1 MTLSLLASSVLTVI
15 AAVLP
20 DWHALLV
27 VRALEGFALGG
38 VPAVAMAYLAEEVH
52 PEGLGLAMGLY
63 VGGTAIGGM
72 AGRVISGI
80 LADLF
85 GWRVAIA
92 GIGLL
97 GLLATLAFRSLL
109 PPSRRFRPRRGVG
122 FAHHRRSLAGHLR
135 HRGLPFLFLIG
146 FVLMGSFVTLYNY
159 VGYRLLGAPF
169 QLNQTQIGAIFTVYL
184 TGVVA
189 SPWSGK
195 MADVFGRGRV
205 LIASLLLMIGGVLL
219 TLSMS
224 LPVIIGGI
232 ACVTFGFFAGHAVAS
247 SWVGRLAAQAKG
259 QAAALYLLAY
269 YIGSSVI
276 GSYGGHFWTA
286 FGWGGVAGLIGA
298 LLLFGLAG
306 AIYLHRRE
314 GGRGLS
320 A

>member
-1 MTLSLLASSVLTVI
+1 
-15 AAVLP
+15 
-20 DWHALLV
+20 
-27 VRALEGFALGG
+27 
-38 VPAVAMAYLAEEVH
+38 
-52 PEGLGLAMGLY
+52 
-63 VGGTAIGGM
+63 
-72 AGRVISGI
+72 
-80 LADLF
+80 
-85 GWRVAIA
+85 
-92 GIGLL
+92 
-97 GLLATLAFRSLL
+97 
-109 PPSRRFRPRRGVG
+109 
-122 FAHHRRSLAGHLR
+122 
-135 HRGLPFLFLIG
+135 
-146 FVLMGSFVTLYNY
+146 
-159 VGYRLLGAPF
+159 
-169 QLNQTQIGAIFTVYL
+169 
-184 TGVVA
+184 
-189 SPWSGK
+189 
-195 MADVFGRGRV
+195 
-205 LIASLLLMIGGVLL
+205 MIGGVLL